1 MTEPK
6 YRFKKTDGHT
16 YPAINTRTVGEVFSF
31 VTEKNKGRMV
41 DNVITNSAEFGL
53 IPQREFFDKD
63 IASKD
68 NTDGYTVIQK
78 GDFVYNPRKSS
89 TAPYGPFNCY
99 RLEEKGIVSPLY
111 TCLRQKMDGVSADY
125 LEWYFASNAW
135 HRYIYNNGAQGG
147 ARHDR
152 VGMTNDLMK
161 GIPVGIPSVE
171 EQNKISEL
179 LDSVTSLISTLTEE
193 VRLWEEKK
201 KGVMQKIFSQEVRFK
216 DENGED
222 YPEWEEKTVRDVA
235 YMYNGD
241 RGKNYPS
248 ATDYVAEGVPFI
260 NAGDLNGFSIN
271 QSCAKISIEK
281 YNTLSGAKLKVGDIL
296 YCLRG
301 SLGKKGIVDFS
312 TGGTVASSLVAIRA
326 HSIDRMYLYYF
337 LDSPLEF
344 SQRKICDEGAA
355 QPNLSAKNVGN
366 YAIPVPCNKEQI
378 KIVNVLTSIDE
389 VIFIKKQKL
398 ETWQNI
404 KKGLLQQMFV

>member
-53 IPQREFFDKD
+53 VPQREFFDKD

-161 GIPVGIPSVE
+161 GIPVAIPFVE

-201 KGVMQKIFSQEVRFK
+201 KGVMQKIFSQKVRFK

-222 YPEWEEKTVRDVA
+222 YPEWTERRFSEITFAAGARNKENLPLEPYAITNVSGFIPQNEAHDDFGYMKDTDRSA
-235 YMYNGD
+235 YMIVRPHSFGYNPA
-241 RGKNYPS
+241 R
-248 ATDYVAEGVPFI
+248 I
-260 NAGDLNGFSIN
+260 N
-271 QSCAKISIEK
+271 
-281 YNTLSGAKLKVGDIL
+281 V
-296 YCLRG
+296 G
-301 SLGKKGIVDFS
+301 SLGYYSGKNDVIV
-312 TGGTVASSLVAIRA
+312 SSLYEIFQTTNEVYDEFLLQWFKTNEFQAWIERLQEG
-326 HSIDRMYLYYF
+326 SVRLYFYYDK
-337 LDSPLEF
+337 LKEC
-344 SQRKICDEGAA
+344 KI
-355 QPNLSAKNVGN
+355 NL
-366 YAIPVPCNKEQI
+366 P
-378 KIVNVLTSIDE
+378 SIDE
-389 VIFIKKQKL
+389 QKRISECLSSMDDVISIKKQKL